1 MLFGNDS
8 DSVVIQPVGVE
19 LLGHVTFAVNGLF
32 VCDSLSADLTQTPWK
47 LGGCFPAALM
57 FEAEAAARA
66 QLQEGRSSKMQR

>member
-19 LLGHVTFAVNGLF
+19 LLGHVTVRSERTL
-32 VCDSLSADLTQTPWK
+32 CLWLADLTQTPWK